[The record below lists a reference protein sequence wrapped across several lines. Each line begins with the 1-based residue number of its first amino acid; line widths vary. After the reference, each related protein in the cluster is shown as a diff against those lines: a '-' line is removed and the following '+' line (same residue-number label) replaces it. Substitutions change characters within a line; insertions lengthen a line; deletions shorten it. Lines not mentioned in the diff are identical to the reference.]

1 MDRRPSSPDQ
11 QLEAIGQ
18 SEAFLDLQER
28 ISLAARTD
36 RPVIFVGERGT
47 GKELAAARLH
57 LLSDRWNQPYITV
70 NCASLTPTLIE
81 SELFGHEAGSFTGAT
96 RLRKGRFEF
105 AHGGT
110 LFLDEVANIPMT
122 VQEKILRVVEYGRM
136 ERVGSSSTQRV
147 DVRLVSA
154 TNADLRAMAQA
165 GSFRADLL
173 DRLSFEVITLPPLRE
188 RMTDILVL
196 ARHFARRMASELGM
210 ETTPEF
216 TDAACETLL
225 AYPWPGNVRGLKNV
239 VERMVYRSEG
249 APIDRIVFDPF
260 DSPWTPEG
268 RPPAATSSAAA
279 SSADTSIGNG
289 GEDIAGNGDMGG
301 GQDSGSRPQTTQNPA
316 AAPTAASPA
325 ASPLASID
333 ALPLESAVR
342 AYEVRR
348 LRDALRTCRFN
359 QRRAAERLGLTYHQ
373 FRGYYRKYKT
383 ELIDDAAS

>member
-1 MDRRPSSPDQ
+1 
-11 QLEAIGQ
+11 
-18 SEAFLDLQER
+18 
-28 ISLAARTD
+28 
-36 RPVIFVGERGT
+36 
-47 GKELAAARLH
+47 
-57 LLSDRWNQPYITV
+57 
-70 NCASLTPTLIE
+70 
-81 SELFGHEAGSFTGAT
+81 
-96 RLRKGRFEF
+96 
-105 AHGGT
+105 
-110 LFLDEVANIPMT
+110 MT

-154 TNADLRAMAQA
+154 TNADLRAMARA

-196 ARHFARRMASELGM
+196 ARHFARRMASELGL
-210 ETTPEF
+210 ETAPEF

-225 AYPWPGNVRGLKNV
+225 AHPWPGNVRGLKNV

-249 APIDRIVFDPF
+249 APIDQIVFDPF

-268 RPPAATSSAAA
+268 RPLAATSSTGGPPIPNDDADNGEKDGVQDPGSGPHTTTIPLTAPPPAVA
-279 SSADTSIGNG
+279 SVP
-289 GEDIAGNGDMGG
+289 E
-301 GQDSGSRPQTTQNPA
+301 
-316 AAPTAASPA
+316 
-325 ASPLASID
+325 ID
-333 ALPLESAVR
+333 ALPMESAVR

-348 LRDALRTCRFN
+348 LRDALRVCRFN
-359 QRRAAERLGLTYHQ
+359 QRRAADRLGLTYHQ